1 MGRQRTLATPV
12 AMPTFQSLVI
22 TRLARINVTSSP
34 SVQHLDAL
42 SIAPH
47 LAGRRIS
54 IRLWFSIA
62 AENT

>member
-12 AMPTFQSLVI
+12 AMPTFQSLVF

-42 SIAPH
+42 SIALH
-47 LAGRRIS
+47 LAGRRKS